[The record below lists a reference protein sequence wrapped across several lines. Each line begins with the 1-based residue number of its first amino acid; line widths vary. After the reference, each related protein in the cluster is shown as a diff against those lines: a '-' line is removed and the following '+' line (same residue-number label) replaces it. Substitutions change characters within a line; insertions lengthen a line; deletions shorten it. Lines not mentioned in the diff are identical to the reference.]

1 MPLTVVRVR
10 RRFNSESLQ
19 GTRGSLTCCPQCKNR
34 VLCPVFPRP
43 SNLRRCGYVFDAD
56 AGRRCILARFR
67 KTWDN
72 IEWTALAT
80 TTPSSEQGSEH
91 MANTAQTRKRA
102 RQAEATR
109 QRNASL
115 KSALRTAVKKVKKA
129 IAAGDKAAAGTTLR
143 ESQAV
148 IDRIAD
154 KRIVH
159 KNLASRTKSRL
170 AHAIK
175 ALP

>member
-1 MPLTVVRVR
+1 
-10 RRFNSESLQ
+10 
-19 GTRGSLTCCPQCKNR
+19 
-34 VLCPVFPRP
+34 
-43 SNLRRCGYVFDAD
+43 
-56 AGRRCILARFR
+56 
-67 KTWDN
+67 
-72 IEWTALAT
+72 
-80 TTPSSEQGSEH
+80 
-91 MANTAQTRKRA
+91 MANTAQARKRA

-129 IAAGDKAAAGTTLR
+129 IATGDKAGSTSTLR

-159 KNLASRTKSRL
+159 KNMASRTKSRL
-170 AHAIK
+170 AQAIR